1 MISMQ
6 IHVIRNTVR
15 LGVCSAEE
23 IVEGLKSGRFAASDL
38 AWREGMV
45 AWTPLGE
52 WREFGGFGSPL
63 SAGPSVSAPPPIGPA
78 LPWEEARSFSSAF
91 FTLGQVVRRPADV
104 LAAARLPL
112 VSTLLLAW
120 ILLLAAS
127 VFSIAGGYLH
137 AEHLAEAMRSSG
149 AQAMEIA
156 EKMQGPLR
164 ALFAEF
170 GGYLADTPPKSF
182 LQVTGQVLLTVAAAP
197 LMYLL
202 LGVLQWFGLRLLGL
216 CGMKSCRTPEL
227 GRTLVAGLLGHAF
240 FSASYAPLALLT
252 PNGLAYNFGLQA
264 CTVLGAVL
272 YCRVLG
278 GALRVNPWAVLLS
291 AVLLYGATAF
301 CCCALFGIIIGFL
314 AW

>member
-1 MISMQ
+1 MA

-15 LGVCSAEE
+15 LGVCSSEE
-23 IVEGLKSGRFAASDL
+23 VAEGLRSGRFVAGDL

-52 WREFGGFGSPL
+52 WTEFRDMGSTLP
-63 SAGPSVSAPPPIGPA
+63 AGSSVSAPPPIGPP
-78 LPWEEARSFSSAF
+78 LPWEEAKGISSAF
-91 FTLGQVVRRPADV
+91 VTLGLVLRRPDDV
-104 LAAARLPL
+104 LAGARLSFA
-112 VSTLLLAW
+112 STLLLAW
-120 ILLLAAS
+120 TLLLAAS

-137 AEHLAEAMRSSG
+137 AEQLAEAMKQSG
-149 AQAMEIA
+149 AQVMEVA

-164 ALFAEF
+164 VLFAEL

-182 LQVTGQVLLTVAAAP
+182 LQLSGQVLLTVAAAP
-197 LMYLL
+197 VMYLL
-202 LGVLQWFGLRLLGL
+202 LGVIQWFGLRLLGL
-216 CGMKSCRTPEL
+216 CGMKSCRTPAF

-272 YCRVLG
+272 YCRALG
-278 GALRVNPWAVLLS
+278 GALRVNPWAVFLS
-291 AVLLYGATAF
+291 AVLFYGATAF
-301 CCCALFGIIIGFL
+301 CCCALFGVIIGFL

>member
-1 MISMQ
+1 MQ

-52 WREFGGFGSPL
+52 WTEFGGFGSPL
-63 SAGPSVSAPPPIGPA
+63 SAGLSVSAPPPIGPA

-91 FTLGQVVRRPADV
+91 VTLGLVVRRPDDV
-104 LAAARLPL
+104 LAGARLSFA
-112 VSTLLLAW
+112 STLLLAW
-120 ILLLAAS
+120 TLLLAAS

-137 AEHLAEAMRSSG
+137 AEHLAEAMKSSG
-149 AQAMEIA
+149 AQVMEIA

-164 ALFAEF
+164 VLFAEF

-240 FSASYAPLALLT
+240 FSASYAPLTLLT

>member
-1 MISMQ
+1 MA

-23 IVEGLKSGRFAASDL
+23 IVEGLKSGRFVASDL

-52 WREFGGFGSPL
+52 WTEFRDMGSPL
-63 SAGPSVSAPPPIGPA
+63 PAGSSVSAPPPIGPA

-91 FTLGQVVRRPADV
+91 VTLGLVVRRPDDV
-104 LAAARLPL
+104 LAGARLSFA
-112 VSTLLLAW
+112 STLPLAW

-137 AEHLAEAMRSSG
+137 AEHLAEAMKQSG
-149 AQAMEIA
+149 AQVMEIA

-164 ALFAEF
+164 VFFAEL
-170 GGYLADTPPKSF
+170 GSYLVDTPPKSF

-216 CGMKSCRTPEL
+216 CGMKSCRTPAL

-264 CTVLGAVL
+264 CTLLGAVL
-272 YCRVLG
+272 YCRALG
-278 GALRVNPWAVLLS
+278 GALRVNPWAVFLS
-291 AVLLYGATAF
+291 AVLFYGATAF
-301 CCCALFGIIIGFL
+301 CCCALFGVIIGFL

>member
-1 MISMQ
+1 MA
-6 IHVIRNTVR
+6 IHVVRNSER

-23 IVEGLKSGRFAASDL
+23 IAEGLKEGRFAASDL

-52 WREFGGFGSPL
+52 WTEFRDMAAPRPADS
-63 SAGPSVSAPPPIGPA
+63 SISAPPSIGPA
-78 LPWEEARSFSSAF
+78 LPWEEAKGFSSAF
-91 FTLGQVVRRPADV
+91 VTLGLIVRRPADV
-104 LAAARLPL
+104 LAGARLPFA
-112 VSTLLLAW
+112 STLLLAW

-127 VFSIAGGYLH
+127 LFSIAGGYLH
-137 AEHLAEAMRSSG
+137 AEHLSEAMKQSG
-149 AQAMEIA
+149 AQVMEIA

-164 ALFAEF
+164 VLFAEL

-182 LQVTGQVLLTVAAAP
+182 LQVSGQVLLTVSAAP

-202 LGVLQWFGLRLLGL
+202 LGLLQWFGLRLFGL
-216 CGMKSCRTPEL
+216 CGIKSCRTPAL

-272 YCRVLG
+272 YCRALG
-278 GALRVNPWAVLLS
+278 GSLRVNPWAVFLS
-291 AVLLYGATAF
+291 AILFYGATAF
-301 CCCALFGIIIGFL
+301 CCCALFGVIIGFL

>member
-1 MISMQ
+1 MA
-6 IHVIRNTVR
+6 IHVVRNSER

-38 AWREGMV
+38 AWREGMI

-52 WREFGGFGSPL
+52 WNEFGGFGSPL

-91 FTLGQVVRRPADV
+91 VTLGLVVRRPADV
-104 LAAARLPL
+104 LAAARLPFA
-112 VSTLLLAW
+112 STLLLAW

-137 AEHLAEAMRSSG
+137 AEHLAEAMKSSG

-227 GRTLVAGLLGHAF
+227 VRTLVAGLLGHAF